1 MDYNLVMILIVFLV
15 CFFISSTMNILLKTT
30 GKKDWIITLLLS
42 IGLSIIIVPL
52 LTG

>member
-1 MDYNLVMILIVFLV
+1 MDYNLVMILIVFVV

-30 GKKDWIITLLLS
+30 SKRDWLMTLLIS
-42 IGLSIIIVPL
+42 IGLSLIIVPI